1 MAEKEINRRTFVKG
15 LAAGVA
21 SIAALGM
28 LEKVG
33 GGASSGSS
41 SATAVNASGTANL
54 STSMKSE
61 IAAATS
67 GLSFT
72 PGTYSAT
79 AKGIASDV
87 KVTMTFSESAITG
100 VDIDVSGETPD
111 IGGKIGPQM
120 EDAIMQKQSA
130 DVDVVATA
138 TVTSNA
144 IRTAAADCISQASGQ
159 TVTLGASDDSAASDW
174 LGEAPEIPDSD
185 ITETIDTGILIVG
198 LGTAGWPAL
207 MTAAENGADVMV
219 IEKNSEP
226 TSVRG
231 DMGAIDTK
239 WQKETAKKFPKTA
252 IDKMEAIEDI
262 VRYGTGYVNFDL
274 VRFWA
279 DNSAEAIEWIGGI
292 LEDSGKYTMWHEGA
306 VGDTRYPE
314 RDKAYATGHSP
325 EKLKAY
331 QDDATVTTNSVF
343 LDYLKKLK
351 YDPDKIIRCNTA
363 MVRLVQNA
371 AGKVVGVIAQDQN
384 DQHYIK
390 INTKKGVIM
399 CAGGYLMNTAMMNA
413 LQPMTQKMKVQ
424 CRIGSRCDGSGI
436 KAMLWAG
443 AEMDP
448 IHTSMMFN
456 RCCVKPD
463 ETAGA
468 DTTGEWFWFGE
479 QPFLKVNLKGE
490 RFCNE
495 SGPYEF
501 MLHSM
506 LMQPDHTYCD
516 IFDANNKEYTEQ
528 FQEVGCCRLWDFDN
542 GAPPNRYYDDCWKSN
557 EELIEKGYIQQA
569 DTLEE
574 LAQKLNI
581 PAEPFINTVQR
592 YNVLC
597 MQGKDDDYGK
607 ARHRMTPVN
616 QKPYYGVR
624 TAAWHLTTLDGVRIN
639 TDMQVMRED
648 GSVIDGLFAAGDCSG
663 GFFANNYP
671 NLFTGLACGR
681 SMTFGRHAALVLSA
695 M

>member
-1 MAEKEINRRTFVKG
+1 MADKEITRRTFVKG

-21 SIAALGM
+21 SIAALGV

-33 GGASSGSS
+33 
-41 SATAVNASGTANL
+41 SAPAAEQASGMVSGMENL
-54 STSMKSE
+54 SEGMQAE
-61 IAAATS
+61 LAQATS
-67 GLSFT
+67 GLTFK
-72 PGTYSAT
+72 PGTYSAS
-79 AKGIASDV
+79 ARGIDSDV
-87 KVTMTFSESAITG
+87 KVTMTFDETKITN
-100 VDIDVSGETPD
+100 VEIDVSGETPD
-111 IGGKIGPQM
+111 IGGKIGDQM
-120 EDAIMQKQSA
+120 AQAILAKQSA

-159 TVTLGASDDSAASDW
+159 AVEISKSDDSAASDW
-174 LGEAPEIPDSD
+174 LGEAPEIADAD
-185 ITETIDTGILIVG
+185 ITETVDTGILIVG

-207 MTAAENGADVMV
+207 MTAAEADADVLV
-219 IEKNSEP
+219 IEKNAEP

-239 WQKETAKKFPKTA
+239 WQKQTAKKFPATA

-292 LEDSGKYTMWHEGA
+292 LEDSGKYTIWHEGA

-325 EKLKAY
+325 EKKAKY
-331 QDDATVTTNSVF
+331 KDDATVTTNAVF
-343 LDYLKKLK
+343 TDYLKSLK
-351 YDPDKIIRCNTA
+351 YDPEKVIRCDTA
-363 MVRLVQNA
+363 LIRLVQNEK
-371 AGKVVGVIAQDQN
+371 GKVVGAIAQDQN

-399 CAGGYLMNTAMMNA
+399 CAGGYLMNTPMMNA

-468 DTTGEWFWFGE
+468 DTSGEWFWFGE

-501 MLHSM
+501 MLHAM
-506 LMQPDHTYCD
+506 MMQPNHTYCD
-516 IFDANNKEYTEQ
+516 IFDANNKEYTKQ

-557 EELIEKGYIQQA
+557 EELIEKGYIQKA
-569 DTLEE
+569 DTLQE
-574 LAQKLNI
+574 LAEKLHI

-597 MQGKDDDYGK
+597 MQGKDEDYGK
-607 ARHRMTPVN
+607 AKHRLTPVN
-616 QKPYYGVR
+616 QAPYYGVR

-639 TDMQVMRED
+639 TDMQVLRED
-648 GSVIDGLFAAGDCSG
+648 GTVIEGLYAAGDCSG

-695 M
+695 I

>member
-1 MAEKEINRRTFVKG
+1 MAEKEITRRTFVKG

-21 SIAALGM
+21 SIAALGV

-33 GGASSGSS
+33 SASDGGSAASVTTSGS
-41 SATAVNASGTANL
+41 ANL
-54 STSMKSE
+54 SESMKAELS
-61 IAAATS
+61 AATS

-72 PGTYSAT
+72 PGTYSAS
-79 AKGIASDV
+79 ARGINSDV
-87 KVTMTFSESAITG
+87 KVTMTFDESMITN
-100 VDIDVSGETPD
+100 VEIDVSGETPD
-111 IGGKIGPQM
+111 IGGKIGGQM
-120 EDAIMQKQSA
+120 AEAILQKQSA
-130 DVDVVATA
+130 DVDVVTTA

-159 TVTLGASDDSAASDW
+159 AVELSAAGAAASDDW
-174 LGEAPEIPDSD
+174 LGEAPEIADAD
-185 ITETIDTGILIVG
+185 ITETVDTGILIVG

-207 MTAAENGADVMV
+207 MTAAETGADVLV

-239 WQKETAKKFPKTA
+239 WQKETAKKFPATA

-292 LEDSGKYTMWHEGA
+292 LEDSGKYKIWHEGA

-325 EKLKAY
+325 DKTAKY
-331 QDDATVTTNSVF
+331 KNDDTVTTNGVF
-343 LDYLKKLK
+343 TDYLTKLK
-351 YDPDKIIRCNTA
+351 YDPEKVIRCNTA
-363 MVRLVQNA
+363 LVRLVQNES
-371 AGKVVGVIAQDQN
+371 GKVVGAIAQDQN

-399 CAGGYLMNTAMMNA
+399 CAGGYLMNSAMMNA

-443 AEMDP
+443 AEFDP

-468 DTTGEWFWFGE
+468 DTAGEWFWFGE

-506 LMQPDHTYCD
+506 MMQPEHTYCD
-516 IFDANNKEYTEQ
+516 IFDANNKQYTEQ

-597 MQGKDDDYGK
+597 MNGKDEDFGK

-639 TDMQVMRED
+639 TDMQVLRED
-648 GSVIDGLFAAGDCSG
+648 GSVIEGLYAAGDCSG

-681 SMTFGRHAALVLSA
+681 SMTFGRHAALVLSG

>member
-1 MAEKEINRRTFVKG
+1 MAEQEITRRTFVKG

-21 SIAALGM
+21 SIAALGV

-33 GGASSGSS
+33 SASDSGSATSAASSG
-41 SATAVNASGTANL
+41 TASL
-54 STSMKSE
+54 SDSMKAELS
-61 IAAATS
+61 AATS

-72 PGTYSAT
+72 PGTYSAS
-79 AKGIASDV
+79 ARGINSDV
-87 KVTMTFSESAITG
+87 KVTMTFDESMITA

-111 IGGKIGPQM
+111 IGGKIGGQM
-120 EDAIMQKQSA
+120 AQAILDKQSA
-130 DVDVVATA
+130 DVDVVTTA

-159 TVTLGASDDSAASDW
+159 TITLGASNAEASADW
-174 LGEAPEIPDSD
+174 LGEAPEIADAD
-185 ITETIDTGILIVG
+185 ITETVDTGILIVG

-207 MTAAENGADVMV
+207 MTAAEAGADVLA

-239 WQKETAKKFPKTA
+239 WQKETAKKFPLTA

-292 LEDSGKYTMWHEGA
+292 LEDSGKYKIWHEGA

-325 EKLKAY
+325 DKTAKY
-331 QDDATVTTNSVF
+331 KDDATVTTNGVF
-343 LDYLKKLK
+343 LDHLKDLK
-351 YDPDKIIRCNTA
+351 YDTDKVIRCNTA
-363 MVRLVQNA
+363 LVRLVQNEN
-371 AGKVVGVIAQDQN
+371 GKVVGAIAQDQN

-516 IFDANNKEYTEQ
+516 IFDANNKQYTEQ

-557 EELIEKGYIQQA
+557 EELIEKGYIQKA

-581 PAEPFINTVQR
+581 PAEAFINTVQR

-597 MQGKDDDYGK
+597 MNGKDEDFGK
-607 ARHRMTPVN
+607 ARHRLTPVN

-639 TDMQVMRED
+639 TDMQVLREN
-648 GSVIDGLFAAGDCSG
+648 GSVIEGLFAAGDCSG

-681 SMTFGRHAALVLSA
+681 SMTFGRHAALVLSG